1 MNLLHAS
8 ACNGELVLFFPHQI
22 SRFKLQNDEIQSLE
36 PFPLQNELLKV
47 TEQNGCFYLY
57 HKNDTQISNNLSTFV
72 ETERKFFH
80 LVQFNGQMWAVNEFG
95 IISDLKQIVF
105 ESKIKHPIVQ
115 SNSQYVSLAQDNQS
129 FIFDL
134 ETRNEVKING
144 QIIALTE
151 KHICVKEHN
160 KVVFYDLKQFKNN
173 QEMHPNSEIGFQLQD
188 NVTIL
193 QDVAV
198 IQPQNEKGTVVIFNI
213 ETEQTQT
220 VQNTDKTSKNDGNSK
235 FVQIGN
241 NIIQL
246 KQDQCYNINITTG
259 KQVKIDIPFFT
270 FGKIRSEITYNY
282 QGFSTLKALSTWDS
296 FAILFEQPAFEVLSF
311 ATKKQPNLVEF
322 ILGEAVQYKQP
333 LQQIHYLPPVS
344 GKQER
349 MLCFLDSD
357 LALLQKRDQKVITKK
372 FDADVHEYDILD
384 AQDDFCMLYKKDEK
398 KLYRQFYDEDEA
410 VNVRIDS
417 EYTLHLLRCLPDEK
431 FIAVMTSSTK
441 SFIVTL
447 KQVNSD
453 LQVDK
458 TFDLNLEYNRDT
470 VHFQRLFVLQNS
482 VLCIQHR
489 KVADSETFVLQKH
502 RMHNNS
508 LIPLTQN
515 LLEFPK
521 VQPDVKIL
529 NSILV
534 IEQSKKLFT
543 QIDDQ
548 PIRQL
553 IKYSIVNWFCTHKT
567 LKATFVFNKE
577 GEQTCE
583 LALNRRSEGL
593 KLQNCNYAQ
602 NVTMLRSAH
611 FMGVK
616 SDKSMIL
623 NGLIDPCSQM
633 DVMGIHGNSIYDI
646 FHRFLLSTEQ
656 SRMKYTHNG
665 HISFGYSKPH
675 TVADY
680 MRQCIMND
688 KIRRSLGVV
697 SVVSVQNQQLVL
709 LDAFLDPFDPASS
722 ETDDQQ
728 LKELLLHYWSKSNP
742 QSSKRFLQL
751 FKKTACNTSFNL
763 GVVLGLAQVYQSIF
777 VLNSQFKLQI
787 YELEFQVL
795 VQTQKNENKFPTDEV
810 FRPVFVFMREL
821 DLSQYVRV
829 CVGEKTES
837 VKVKQ
842 MHGDGEK
849 IVIQF
854 EYYDREVIYKQDFR
868 REIVDYVSIEE

>member
-1 MNLLHAS
+1 MNLLYAS
-8 ACNGELVLFFPHQI
+8 SCNNELLLFFPNQI
-22 SRFKLQNDEIQSLE
+22 SRFKISEEEVLHLE
-36 PFPLQNELLKV
+36 PVPLQAELLKV
-47 TEQNGCFYLY
+47 TEQNGLFFLY
-57 HKNDTQISNNLSTFV
+57 FKNNTVLTNDLKDQI
-72 ETERKFFH
+72 ETKTKFFH
-80 LVQFNGQMWAVNEFG
+80 LSVFNREMWAVNEFG
-95 IISDLKQIVF
+95 IVSDLKQIVF
-105 ESKIKHPIVQ
+105 ESKIKYPLVH
-115 SNSQYVSLAQDNQS
+115 SNSQFISLAQENRS
-129 FIFDL
+129 FIFDFQS
-134 ETRNEVKING
+134 RKEVQIDG
-144 QIIALTE
+144 QITALTE
-151 KHICVKEHN
+151 KHICVKENN
-160 KVVFYDLKQFKNN
+160 KIVFYDTQKFKRN
-173 QEMHPNSEIGFQLQD
+173 QEMHSNAEIGFQMQD
-188 NVTIL
+188 QITVLADI
-193 QDVAV
+193 AV
-198 IQPQNEKGTVVIFNI
+198 IQPQNEKGAVVIFNI
-213 ETEQTQT
+213 ETEHTQT
-220 VQNTDKTSKNDGNSK
+220 VYNTDKNKYDGNSK
-235 FVQIGN
+235 FVQMGN
-241 NIIQL
+241 NLIQL

-259 KQVKIDIPFFT
+259 KAVKIDIPFFT

-282 QGFSTLKALSTWDS
+282 PGFSTLKALSTWDS
-296 FAILFEQPAFEVLSF
+296 FAILFEQPAFEVLNF
-311 ATKKQPNLVEF
+311 AIKKQANIVEF
-322 ILGEAVQYKQP
+322 ILGEIVQYKQP

-349 MLCFLDSD
+349 MLCFFDSD

-372 FDADVHEYDILD
+372 FNADVHEFDILD
-384 AQDDFCMLYKKDEK
+384 AQNDFCMLYKKDEK
-398 KLYRQFYDEDEA
+398 KLYRQFYDEEEA
-410 VNVRIDS
+410 TNVRIDS
-417 EYTLHLLRCLPDEK
+417 ESTIHLIRCLPDEK
-431 FIAVMTSSTK
+431 FIAVMTSNAK

-447 KQVNSD
+447 NQVGID
-453 LQVDK
+453 LKVDK
-458 TFDLNLEYNRDT
+458 QFDLNLEYNRDT
-470 VHFQRLFVLQNS
+470 VQFQKLFVLSNN

-489 KVADSETFVLQKH
+489 KMGDNETYVLQKLK
-502 RMHNNS
+502 MHNNS

-515 LLEFPK
+515 LLELSKLP
-521 VQPDVKIL
+521 PDVKIL
-529 NSILV
+529 NNILV
-534 IEQSKKLFT
+534 IEQNKKLYT
-543 QIDDQ
+543 QVDDQ

-553 IKYSIVNWFCTHKT
+553 IKYSIVNWFCTNKT
-567 LKATFVFNKE
+567 LKATFIFNKE

-593 KLQNCNYAQ
+593 KLQNCSYAQ
-602 NVTMLRSAH
+602 NVIMLRSAH

-656 SRMKYTHNG
+656 SRVKYSHSG
-665 HISFGYSKPH
+665 YISFGYSKPQ
-675 TVADY
+675 TVVDY

-697 SVVSVQNQQLVL
+697 SVVSIQNQQLVL
-709 LDAFLDPFDPASS
+709 LDAFLDPFDPSS
-722 ETDDQQ
+722 TETDDQQ
-728 LKELLLHYWSKSNP
+728 LKELLLHYWSKQNP
-742 QSSKRFLQL
+742 QNSKRFLQL
-751 FKKTACNTSFNL
+751 FKKSACNTSFNL